1 MIGDRLGNERMRDT
15 YCRCGRHIR
24 MPALRYGQALA
35 TNGTDA
41 NHYYTTAASS
51 AGATTHFEHT
61 DWHGPPQTSLDAE
74 A

>member
-1 MIGDRLGNERMRDT
+1 
-15 YCRCGRHIR
+15 